1 MKKTFAAA
9 AVILSATAAANATT
23 IMPPP
28 SGRYLW
34 EGELFDTSTT
44 CSGNT
49 VGGAPECF
57 SRRKVSQETATTRPA
72 RPVS

>member
-9 AVILSATAAANATT
+9 AVILSVTAAANATT
-23 IMPPP
+23 ITPPP

-49 VGGAPECF
+49 VRGAA
-57 SRRKVSQETATTRPA
+57 Q
-72 RPVS
+72 